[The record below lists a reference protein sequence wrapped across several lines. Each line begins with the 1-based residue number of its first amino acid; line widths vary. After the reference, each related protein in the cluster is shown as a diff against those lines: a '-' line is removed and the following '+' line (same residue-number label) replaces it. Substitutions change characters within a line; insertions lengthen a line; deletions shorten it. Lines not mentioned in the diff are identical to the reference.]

1 MAPKRPSPLD
11 EPPAASSSEEEE
23 TSSGEEEEGMS
34 RDGSSSE
41 DEEDEEETQAQ
52 VQTQAQTQTQT
63 QTQKP
68 KKLFALPSTPVV
80 EKKTAPKKSELASNS
95 VAQSSSSESGSGSD
109 TDSDTESGGN
119 VKPIASKPMEETP
132 KVKKPRS
139 KPSTSATPVARS
151 SLKRPIE
158 TIRDGKRPKKSSEA
172 DADDGVVAEDDSK
185 KSVDESK
192 KLFQRLW
199 SEDDEIAILNGIIE
213 YSAKKGA
220 DPALDMNAFHDFIKK
235 SLHVDVTRVQL
246 VDKVRRLRKK
256 YRNNVDRGK
265 KGADPTFS
273 KAHDRKGF
281 ELSKKI
287 WGGEGII
294 RTSVVEQPKP
304 NANGTPKKNQRGNT
318 SKSLA
323 SLKVELLPSPEAPKE
338 DDKMKV
344 DDSEA
349 PSGCMDGFVAFERSL
364 GAVGLP
370 ESFLKPGLEL
380 IGQSKRT
387 ELEEEW
393 KKLHLAE
400 LELFLKRTELIRD
413 QTKLIL
419 DAYKSSSK

>member
-23 TSSGEEEEGMS
+23 TSSGEEEEGVS

-41 DEEDEEETQAQ
+41 EEEEDEEE
-52 VQTQAQTQTQT
+52 TQT

-68 KKLFALPSTPVV
+68 KKPSALPSTSVV
-80 EKKTAPKKSELASNS
+80 EKKPAPKKSEPSTNS
-95 VAQSSSSESGSGSD
+95 QAQFSSSESGSGSD
-109 TDSDTESGGN
+109 TDSDTESGRN
-119 VKPIASKPMEETP
+119 VKPIASKPMDETP

-139 KPSTSATPVARS
+139 KPSASVTPARP
-151 SLKRPIE
+151 SLKKPGE
-158 TIRDGKRPKKSSEA
+158 TTRDAKRPKKSSEA

-199 SEDDEIAILNGIIE
+199 SEDDEIAILNGMID
-213 YSAKKGA
+213 YSAKKGS
-220 DPALDMNAFHDFIKK
+220 DPSLDMNAFHDFIKK
-235 SLHVDVTRVQL
+235 SLHVDVTKAQL
-246 VDKVRRLRKK
+246 MDKIRRLKKK
-256 YRNNVDRGK
+256 YRNNADRGK

-273 KAHDRKGF
+273 KAHDQKGF
-281 ELSKKI
+281 ELSKRI
-287 WGGEGII
+287 WGGEGFL
-294 RTSVVEQPKP
+294 RTPAVDQLKP
-304 NANGTPKKNQRGNT
+304 NANGTPKKNQRGST
-318 SKSLA
+318 SKALA
-323 SLKVELLPSPEAPKE
+323 SLKAELLPSPDAPKE

-344 DDSEA
+344 DDCEV

-419 DAYKSSSK
+419 DAYKSSSR

>member
-23 TSSGEEEEGMS
+23 TSSGEEEEGVS

-41 DEEDEEETQAQ
+41 EEEDEEETQAQ
-52 VQTQAQTQTQT
+52 TQI
-63 QTQKP
+63 QKL
-68 KKLFALPSTPVV
+68 KKPSALPSTPVV
-80 EKKTAPKKSELASNS
+80 EKKMVPKKSELPSNS
-95 VAQSSSSESGSGSD
+95 QAQSSSSESGSGSD
-109 TDSDTESGGN
+109 TDSDTESGRN

-139 KPSTSATPVARS
+139 KPSASASASASATPARP
-151 SLKRPIE
+151 SLKRPSE
-158 TIRDGKRPKKSSEA
+158 TTRDAKRPKKSSEA
-172 DADDGVVAEDDSK
+172 DADDGVVAEDDPK

-199 SEDDEIAILNGIIE
+199 SEDDEIAILNGMID
-213 YSAKKGA
+213 YSARKGA

-235 SLHVDVTRVQL
+235 SLHVDVTKAQL
-246 VDKVRRLRKK
+246 VDKIRRLKKK
-256 YRNNVDRGK
+256 YRNNADRGK

-273 KAHDRKGF
+273 KPHEQKGF

-287 WGGEGII
+287 WGGEGIF
-294 RTSVVEQPKP
+294 RTPVVEQPKP

-318 SKSLA
+318 SKTLA
-323 SLKVELLPSPEAPKE
+323 SLKAELLPSPDASKE
-338 DDKMKV
+338 DDKMKI

>member
-23 TSSGEEEEGMS
+23 TSSGEDEEGVS

-41 DEEDEEETQAQ
+41 EEEDDEETP
-52 VQTQAQTQTQT
+52 TQTQT

-68 KKLFALPSTPVV
+68 KKSSTLPSTLAV
-80 EKKTAPKKSELASNS
+80 EKKSAPKKSDLATNS
-95 VAQSSSSESGSGSD
+95 QAQSSSSESGSGSD
-109 TDSDTESGGN
+109 SETDTESGRN
-119 VKPIASKPMEETP
+119 VKPISSKPMEETP

-139 KPSTSATPVARS
+139 KPSASATPARS
-151 SLKRPIE
+151 SLKKPNE
-158 TIRDGKRPKKSSEA
+158 TTRDAKRPKKSSEA
-172 DADDGVVAEDDSK
+172 DGDDVGVVAEDDSK

-199 SEDDEIAILNGIIE
+199 SEDDEIAILNGIID

-220 DPALDMNAFHDFIKK
+220 DPALDMNAFHDFLKK
-235 SLHVDVTRVQL
+235 SLHVDVTKAQL
-246 VDKVRRLRKK
+246 VDKIRRLKKK
-256 YRNNVDRGK
+256 YRNNADRGK

-273 KAHDRKGF
+273 KAHEQKGF

-287 WGGEGII
+287 WGGEGIA
-294 RTSVVEQPKP
+294 RTPVVEQQKP
-304 NANGTPKKNQRGNT
+304 NANGTPKKNQRGST
-318 SKSLA
+318 SKTLA
-323 SLKVELLPSPEAPKE
+323 SLKAELLPSLDALKE
-338 DDKMKV
+338 DDKMNI
-344 DDSEA
+344 DANEA

-393 KKLHLAE
+393 KKLHVAE

-413 QTKLIL
+413 QAKLIL
-419 DAYKSSSK
+419 DAYKSSDK